1 MTSNAE
7 SISRTDKRLG
17 YLLNWKI
24 ATSTGCD
31 AKTPGPGH
39 THRRGHFS
47 TAKTPRPQRRR
58 CSTIGLESST
68 PIGPAAATRPPG
80 QRSRGSS
87 CKHASPLLLRPALC
101 YARAHRTSVVQ
112 EAWYSCF
119 AGILKTASGE
129 YTVRASDVS
138 SKNVAL
144 CDARYSQTV
153 QRPSPDFSQV
163 SS

>member
-39 THRRGHFS
+39 THRWGHFS

-58 CSTIGLESST
+58 CSTIGLERSM

-80 QRSRGSS
+80 QRSSGSS

-101 YARAHRTSVVQ
+101 YARTHRTSV
-112 EAWYSCF
+112 WYSCF
-119 AGILKTASGE
+119 PGILTTASDE
-129 YTVRASDVS
+129 YTVRAFDVS

-144 CDARYSQTV
+144 CDARCSQTV
-153 QRPSPDFSQV
+153 QRPRN
-163 SS
+163 